1 MFNLNNN
8 QNKPYYLNLL
18 HLYAIKAYNSYFYV
32 YCFYMFRLNILIW
45 ENSLIISYWH
55 DLSSVNILIMEG
67 YHVSE
72 HGKITHKINILLCM
86 NSVKCRSRL
95 FLYIIKWSANFCAIY
110 FRFKLYKGKLHSA
123 HKWIWRRKKNLL
135 RSFLSLITSVWEI

>member
-32 YCFYMFRLNILIW
+32 NCFYMYIVQVKHFDLRELFNNFLLAWSVVCEYFDHGRLSCVW
-45 ENSLIISYWH
+45 TW
-55 DLSSVNILIMEG
+55 
-67 YHVSE
+67 
-72 HGKITHKINILLCM
+72 KKNILLCM
-86 NSVKCRSRL
+86 NSVKCRSRI
-95 FLYIIKWSANFCAIY
+95 FFYIIKWSANFCAIY

-123 HKWIWRRKKNLL
+123 HKWIWRRRKNLL
-135 RSFLSLITSVWEI
+135 RLFLSLITSVWEI

>member
-1 MFNLNNN
+1 MFNLSNN

-32 YCFYMFRLNILIW
+32 NCFYMFRFNILIW

-72 HGKITHKINILLCM
+72 HGKKTHKINILLCM